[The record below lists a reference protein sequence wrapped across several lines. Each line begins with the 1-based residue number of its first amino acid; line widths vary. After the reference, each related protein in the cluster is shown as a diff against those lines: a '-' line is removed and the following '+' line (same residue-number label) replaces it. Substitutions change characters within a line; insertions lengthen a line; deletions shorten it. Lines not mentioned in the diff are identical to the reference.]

1 MRIKNLVQLA
11 AFGALVAMPEMAKAQ
26 GTRLL
31 RQPALS
37 EKHIAFVYANDL
49 WIVERKNG
57 STDLGLARRLTTNE
71 GAETNPHFSPDGKWI
86 AFTAQYDGNTDA
98 YLMPA
103 EGGQPQRLTWHPG
116 NDEVSGWT
124 PDGQSVL
131 FVSSREGHPTAN
143 SRFYKVSVKGGMPEA
158 LKIPQANK
166 GSISQDGAFVAYQ
179 PISFWDA
186 EWRNY
191 RGGQA
196 LPIWIVNTKDY
207 SLKLTPQ
214 ANQERHT
221 NPVWLDGVVY
231 FLSER
236 DFTNNIWSYN
246 PKTEELKQHT
256 FHKQFDC
263 KNLSAAAGTIVYE
276 QGGYLHQ
283 LNPKTNDTKQLA
295 IEVRGDFHWA
305 RERWEDVSASRLANA
320 SLSPTGKRAMFE
332 YRGEIFTVPKEEGD
346 WRNITRTSG
355 AADRYPAWSPDG
367 RKIAWFSDASGEYKL
382 MIGDQDGLAK
392 PRTIDIPNPTF
403 FFRPEW
409 SPNSKYVALTDTD
422 YNLWYVEVASGKIR
436 KADTEGYAHPNRTMT
451 PVWSPDSKWIAYTRL
466 LENQFKAVKVH
477 NVETNQTLQL
487 TDRMADAVSPVWDES
502 GKYLYFLASTNFGL
516 NTGWLDMSSYDRPV
530 TRSLY
535 MMVLS
540 KDTPSP
546 LLPRSDEE
554 LAKNDEEKDQ
564 LNTKAQN
571 GKQTPKKNGKQK
583 QADEKVVKPAVQVR
597 IDMEGLDQRII
608 PIDVP
613 ARNYTA
619 LVTGPEGNVFYLES
633 IPNQSGETLHRYSLK
648 EQKATEFLTKV
659 NEATVSFDR
668 KNMLY
673 RSGSNWHIVSATGG
687 APKAGDG
694 KLKVADIKVKVD
706 PMAEWKQIFRE
717 GWRYQRDFLYVDNV
731 HGAPWDKIYDWY
743 SPWVDHV
750 RHRSELHYIVDILGG
765 EVSVGHSYTSGGDF
779 PDVKR
784 VSIGLLGADYEVDK
798 GYYRISRIY
807 DGEAWNPDLRAPL
820 RAPSINVK
828 PGDYILAVNGMEV
841 KAPENIYQFFEATA
855 DKQTILRINSKPT
868 MEGSRLVTVVPVSN
882 ESSLRRIAW
891 VEDNRRKVDKLSGG
905 KLAYVYVPNTSQ
917 AGYTSFNRYYFGQQD
932 KKGAVIDERNNGGG
946 SAADYMVDIMNR
958 DLHGYFNSKVGDHR
972 PFTTPMSG
980 IWGPKV
986 MIVNEMAGSGGDLLP
1001 YLFRKMEIGPLVGT
1015 RTWGGLVGTWDTP
1028 AFIDGGRMVAPRGGF
1043 VDAQGEWA
1051 VEGEGVAPDIEVL
1064 NKPADVIAGR
1074 DPQLERAVEEAMKL
1088 LKTEEVQLKGE
1099 PAPPVR
1105 WKRPEGW
1112 EKEAAGNK
1120 KVQ

>member
-1 MRIKNLVQLA
+1 MRLKKLFHLT
-11 AFGALVAMPEMAKAQ
+11 AFGALLLVPEMGMAQ

-31 RQPALS
+31 RQPTLS
-37 EKHIAFVYANDL
+37 EKHVAFVYANDL
-49 WIVERKNG
+49 WIADRKAG
-57 STDLGLARRLTTNE
+57 ATDLGQARRLTSNE

-86 AFTAQYDGNTDA
+86 AFTAQYDGNTDV
-98 YLMPA
+98 YLIPT
-103 EGGQPQRLTWHPG
+103 EGGQPQRLTWHPYS
-116 NDEVSGWT
+116 DEVTGWA
-124 PDGQSVL
+124 PDGQSVI
-131 FVSSREGHPTAN
+131 FVSSREGFPTAN
-143 SRFYKVSVKGGMPEA
+143 SKFYKVSVKGGMPEA
-158 LKIPQANK
+158 LKIPQASK
-166 GSISQDGAFVAYQ
+166 GSLSPDGNYMAYQ
-179 PISFWDA
+179 PINFWDA

-196 LPIWIVNTKDY
+196 QPIWIVDMKDY

-221 NPVWLDGVVY
+221 DPVWLDGIVY
-231 FLSER
+231 FISER
-236 DFTNNIWSYN
+236 DFTSNIWSYN
-246 PKTEELKQHT
+246 PKNNEVKQHT
-256 FHKQFDC
+256 FHKQFDV
-263 KNLSAAAGTIVYE
+263 KSVDAAAGMLVYE
-276 QGGYLHQ
+276 QGGYLHL
-283 LNPKTNDTKQLA
+283 LNPKTNDTKQLT
-295 IEVRGDFHWA
+295 IEVKGDFHWA
-305 RERWEDVSASRLANA
+305 RERWMDVPANRLSNA
-320 SLSPTGKRAMFE
+320 SLSPTGKRAVFE
-332 YRGEIFTVPKEEGD
+332 HRGEIFTVPKEAGD
-346 WRNITRTSG
+346 WRNITRSTG

-367 RKIAWFSDASGEYKL
+367 KKIAWFSDASGEYKL
-382 MIGDQDGLAK
+382 MIGDQDGLTK
-392 PRTIDIPNPTF
+392 PRAIDIPNPTF

-409 SPNSKYVALTDTD
+409 SPNSRYIAFTDTD
-422 YNLWYVEVASGKIR
+422 YNLWYVEVSSGKIR

-487 TDRMADAVSPVWDES
+487 TDRMADAISPVWDES

-535 MMVLS
+535 MMVLA

-554 LAKNDEEKDQ
+554 SATEQKEEQVGKAQQKKPATKKNDNK
-564 LNTKAQN
+564 
-571 GKQTPKKNGKQK
+571 K
-583 QADEKVVKPAVQVR
+583 QADEKVEKPAVQVR
-597 IDMEGLDQRII
+597 IDMDGLDQRII

-619 LVTGPEGNVFYLES
+619 LLTGPEGHVFYLES
-633 IPNQSGETLHRYSLK
+633 IPNASGETLHKYSLK
-648 EQKATEFLTKV
+648 DQKPTEFITQV

-673 RSGSNWHIVSATGG
+673 RSGSNWHIVGTTGA

-694 KLKVADIKVKVD
+694 RLKLTDLKVKVE
-706 PMAEWKQIFRE
+706 PMAEWKQIFKE
-717 GWRYQRDFLYVDNV
+717 GWRYQRDFLYVNNV
-731 HGAPWDKIYDWY
+731 HGAPWDKIYQWY

-750 RHRSELHYIVDILGG
+750 RHRSELHYIIDILGG

-779 PDVKR
+779 PDITTVP
-784 VSIGLLGADYEVDK
+784 IGLLGADYEEHN

-820 RAPSINVK
+820 RAPGLNVK
-828 PGDYILAVNGMEV
+828 QGDYILAVNGVDV
-841 KAPENIYQFFEATA
+841 KAPENIYKYFEATA
-855 DKQTILRINSKPT
+855 GKQTVLRINSKPT
-868 MEGSRLVTVVPVSN
+868 MEGSRLVTVVPTNN
-882 ESSLRRIAW
+882 ESGLRRIAW
-891 VEDNRRKVDKLSGG
+891 VEGNRRKVDQLSGG

-917 AGYTSFNRYYFGQQD
+917 QGYTSFNRYYFGQQD

-986 MIVNEMAGSGGDLLP
+986 MIINEMAGSGGDLLP

-1051 VEGEGVAPDIEVL
+1051 VEGDGVAPDIEVM

-1074 DPQLERAVEEAMKL
+1074 DPQLERAVEEALNL
-1088 LKTEEVQLKGE
+1088 LKTNEVQLKPE

-1105 WKRPEGW
+1105 WKRPDGW
-1112 EKEAAGNK
+1112 EKETEK
-1120 KVQ
+1120 STKVQ